1 MILAELEVFH
11 SRFMAPTRRLALGTS
26 QLPCDP
32 APGFGGLLLGGVV
45 ARFIPDIDP
54 DLHGDLFSLTREIE
68 SGARVAQ
75 PRLRHRLQKDRVG
88 LDTSR
93 HRLCRLPE
101 SGVTFQFDVE
111 QGSPA
116 QHILGAIYAA
126 RDLRQPNRALVLE
139 TLRRGLRWQGP
150 VGPSLVAYLSGSSAG
165 MLALGSETDPIR
177 WALDKLGL
185 DESYKN
191 GEEPP
196 GKSVVV
202 RQFRRMLRDAHP
214 DLGAVSED
222 AAQRI
227 AELSEA
233 RRILLT

>member
-1 MILAELEVFH
+1 MILADLEVFH
-11 SRFMAPTRRLALGTS
+11 SRFMAPTRRIALGTS
-26 QLPCDP
+26 RLPCDP

-68 SGARVAQ
+68 SGVRVAQ
-75 PRLRHRLQKDRVG
+75 PRLRHRLQEDRVG
-88 LDTSR
+88 LDTSC

-111 QGSPA
+111 RGAPE
-116 QHILGAIYAA
+116 QHVLGAIYAA
-126 RDLRQPNRALVLE
+126 RDVEPANRAIVLE
-139 TLRRGLRWQGP
+139 TVRRGLRWHGS
-150 VGPSLVAYLSGSSAG
+150 VGPALVAYLSGSSAG
-165 MLALGSETDPIR
+165 MLALGSEADPVR

-185 DESYKN
+185 EDSYKA

-214 DLGAVSED
+214 DHGAVSED